1 MADRR
6 ATDVVQEG
14 RRRLGVT
21 LTDVQREA
29 SAAVLAGRDTL
40 LVSPTGSGKS
50 AVYQLTGAMTEGVP
64 VVVSPLLALQDDEL
78 ASFALLDVGEAVAV
92 STLHGDAARAAALT
106 RLLENEVE
114 FVLLGPEQL
123 RRDDVRA

>member
-29 SAAVLAGRDTL
+29 SASVLAGRDTL

-50 AVYQLTGAMTEGVP
+50 AVYQLTGALTEGVT
-64 VVVSPLLALQDDEL
+64 VVVSPLIALQEDQL
-78 ASFALLDVGEAVAV
+78 AGFAQLDVGEAVVLSSLRGSRAR
-92 STLHGDAARAAALT
+92 TDALAR
-106 RLLENEVE
+106 
-114 FVLLGPEQL
+114 L
-123 RRDDVRA
+123 RRNDV